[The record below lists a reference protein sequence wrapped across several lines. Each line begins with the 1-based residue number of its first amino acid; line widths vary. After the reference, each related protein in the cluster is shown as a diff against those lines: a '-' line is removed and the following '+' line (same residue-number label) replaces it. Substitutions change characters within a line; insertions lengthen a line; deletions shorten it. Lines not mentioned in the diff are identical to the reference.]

1 MLLAGMQAAASQGQR
16 GVPPTARRSGTPPAQ
31 GTPAQTTSP
40 APQTHAPSDLPFRC
54 TEPVNVDR
62 DQNGRAVS
70 SACSS
75 IDGFVFR
82 AGSNFGIANAHVV
95 LRPPN
100 AGEGAEKLETLTDL
114 GGRYI
119 FPSIKPAGYTLS
131 VIADGYAPTVFG
143 QAGSTGSGETLL
155 LTGGMHFRGDFKL
168 NPYQAASG
176 IVRTADGLP
185 IAAAVVRAYRVRYSL
200 LGRRMKIVRTV
211 LTNDA
216 GDYRLFGLEPGD
228 YYFSA
233 SYSERARDIPLFGA
247 TLTPNLP
254 NPDAG
259 YVTEYYPAAVSPP
272 DATVTTMTS
281 SAEKINLNFS
291 FKEVERFKVR
301 VRVSAA
307 SNAQSHH
314 FNIAMMPE
322 GAELEDASEY
332 VVHRAEE
339 NDASDFV
346 INDVGAGHYTLVAF
360 DKARILS
367 EPTPITVNR
376 DVEAGLTVYD
386 PVDVPGVIVDEA
398 GNPVLDKWSIRL
410 VRADPSIGQ
419 TIRVDAEGGKFVM
432 PDVGP
437 TAYDVYV
444 DGLPLGTYIKEVQF
458 PINDG
463 PLGRFGRI
471 GIESEKPTRILDPN
485 TLRWR
490 TEPVIR
496 VILAKSEL
504 IVVGWVST
512 ESFTLRG
519 VPGVQLVL
527 EPDLQPGSPYRFRED
542 RFIFGV
548 SNSGGFFRWVG
559 VPEGV
564 YFMFPF
570 MEIPPG
576 LYFDSQFNER
586 IFNRGVRVTVSE
598 GLSDSGKIF
607 EITGYCKDEY
617 RDPTYPKPTADAKC
631 MVPIPREESV
641 GVFR

>member
-1 MLLAGMQAAASQGQR
+1 
-16 GVPPTARRSGTPPAQ
+16 
-31 GTPAQTTSP
+31 
-40 APQTHAPSDLPFRC
+40 
-54 TEPVNVDR
+54 
-62 DQNGRAVS
+62 
-70 SACSS
+70 
-75 IDGFVFR
+75 
-82 AGSNFGIANAHVV
+82 
-95 LRPPN
+95 
-100 AGEGAEKLETLTDL
+100 
-114 GGRYI
+114 
-119 FPSIKPAGYTLS
+119 
-131 VIADGYAPTVFG
+131 
-143 QAGSTGSGETLL
+143 
-155 LTGGMHFRGDFKL
+155 
-168 NPYQAASG
+168 
-176 IVRTADGLP
+176 
-185 IAAAVVRAYRVRYSL
+185 
-200 LGRRMKIVRTV
+200 
-211 LTNDA
+211 
-216 GDYRLFGLEPGD
+216 
-228 YYFSA
+228 
-233 SYSERARDIPLFGA
+233 
-247 TLTPNLP
+247 
-254 NPDAG
+254 
-259 YVTEYYPAAVSPP
+259 
-272 DATVTTMTS
+272 
-281 SAEKINLNFS
+281 
-291 FKEVERFKVR
+291 
-301 VRVSAA
+301 
-307 SNAQSHH
+307 
-314 FNIAMMPE
+314 MMPE

-419 TIRVDAEGGKFVM
+419 TIRVDAEAGKFVM

-437 TAYDVYV
+437 AAYDLYV

-463 PLGRFGRI
+463 PSGKFGRI
-471 GIESEKPTRILDPN
+471 GIEPEKPARILDPN

-496 VILAKSEL
+496 VILARSDL
-504 IVVGWVST
+504 IVVGLVST
-512 ESFTLRG
+512 EPFALHG

-527 EPDLQPGSPYRFRED
+527 EPDLQQGSPYRFRED
-542 RFIFGV
+542 RFIFGAT
-548 SNSGGFFRWVG
+548 NSGGFFRWVG

-586 IFNRGVRVTVSE
+586 IFNKGVRVTVTE
-598 GLSDSGKIF
+598 GLADSGKIF
-607 EITGYCKDEY
+607 EITGYCKDDY

-641 GVFR
+641 GVSR